1 MDGSEKSDHSGHCS
15 LQYDVAISYP
25 VIPLL
30 QQLGVAV
37 SQVPVRDQINLIA
50 GNPLNRR

>member
-1 MDGSEKSDHSGHCS
+1 MDMKKATIRGIVLCRMMLH
-15 LQYDVAISYP
+15 ISYP